1 MIFFRGTYRYLSRVG
16 LNIIPSGDTVLGINF
31 LQEHGHYKEK
41 FKLVVGK
48 VLNESDIFPKED
60 RNFGLCNL

>member
-1 MIFFRGTYRYLSRVG
+1 MGISHWCVSILFRQV
-16 LNIIPSGDTVLGINF
+16 DMVLGINL

>member
-1 MIFFRGTYRYLSRVG
+1 MIFFKRYIGISPGVLLVFRQV
-16 LNIIPSGDTVLGINF
+16 DTVLSINL

-60 RNFGLCNL
+60 RNLGLCNL